1 MSSPSRS
8 HLRLWLRLLATT
20 NEMERALRRRLRAE
34 FGTTL
39 PRFDVMA
46 ALERAPEGLSMS
58 ELSRHLMVTNG
69 NTTVLVGALEHEG
82 LVRRTVSPS
91 DRRSFTVALTA
102 PAAPRSRGWPTRTR
116 AGSPSCLPASIPS
129 VADELSQGLH
139 DARLAIQASTDSHD
153 RQGARVTD
161 GFRLEVAD
169 RVATI
174 TLDRPAKK
182 NPLTF
187 ELYATL
193 RDWFERSRS
202 EPDIRA
208 IVLTGAGGNFCSGGD
223 VDEIIGPLVGRST
236 CPSCSSSRA

>member
-8 HLRLWLRLLATT
+8 YLRLWLRLLATT

-91 DRRSFTVALTA
+91 DRRSFTVELTE
-102 PAAPRSRGWPTRTR
+102 SGRTAFAR
-116 AGSPSCLPASIPS
+116 MADAHAEWVSELLAGIDPE

-139 DARLAIQASTDSHD
+139 DTRLAIQASTD
-153 RQGARVTD
+153 T
-161 GFRLEVAD
+161 
-169 RVATI
+169 TM
-174 TLDRPAKK
+174 T
-182 NPLTF
+182 
-187 ELYATL
+187 
-193 RDWFERSRS
+193 
-202 EPDIRA
+202 
-208 IVLTGAGGNFCSGGD
+208 
-223 VDEIIGPLVGRST
+223 RST
-236 CPSCSSSRA
+236 T